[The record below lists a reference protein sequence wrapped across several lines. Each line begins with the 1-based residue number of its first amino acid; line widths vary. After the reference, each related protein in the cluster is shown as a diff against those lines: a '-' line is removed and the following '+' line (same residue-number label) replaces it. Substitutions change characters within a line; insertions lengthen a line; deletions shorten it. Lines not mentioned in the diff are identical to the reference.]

1 MNGTHLTPKP
11 FAFIQARLG
20 STRLPGKVLLELP
33 EGSGVTILDHIFN
46 RLIQILPKERIVF
59 LIPEIDL
66 GLKDF
71 LNRRGYL
78 WFAGSETDV
87 RERYILAAETFGAK
101 DIIRLTGDN
110 PFIDIHSVE
119 LLMES
124 ICHLQTEK
132 YCLSFLNLPLGMGA
146 ECFSYEALVNEKDTK
161 TEPRHRE
168 HVSLHIKE
176 DLEKYSVYRLVP
188 PYLNSKDMEESD
200 QIRMTIDE
208 PSDLKLANLVWK
220 ELGDKF
226 PFFGSK
232 EVIELYRKKPNLFL
246 ENESVKQVRFSLP
259 KSEFGKKK
267 IHIQYGDPKQFGS
280 GHFDRCQSLS
290 IELQMNGYS
299 VSMDTKYQPGA
310 DAFLL
315 DARETVPEDETV
327 FLIDNLEYKN
337 RKNPYLFLL
346 PHPSVEWEDKNHF
359 SFYTSPLIDSYR
371 NEEKVTGDWF
381 IYAGALNEVYSDSL
395 DRYLTEVLS
404 PKWGI
409 GNITRVGGTKPKLS
423 NIRYYSRLAKADYMK
438 RISKSEG
445 FISYFG
451 QSTLEAIYMKKKVAI
466 FGMTEI
472 HKELG
477 MFLSKKIEIPYL
489 GEPKN
494 WIHPPD
500 ICLSP
505 RLGLDRNAQ
514 NVILN
519 WLKTL

>member
-1 MNGTHLTPKP
+1 M
-11 FAFIQARLG
+11 G

-33 EGSGVTILDHIFN
+33 EGSGVTILDHIFS

-59 LIPEIDL
+59 LIPETDL
-66 GLKDF
+66 ELKDF
-71 LNRRGYL
+71 LNRKDYL

-101 DIIRLTGDN
+101 DIVRLTGDN
-110 PFIDIHSVE
+110 PFIDIHSIE
-119 LLMES
+119 LLTEAL
-124 ICHLQTEK
+124 CHLQTRL

-146 ECFSYEALVNEKDTK
+146 ECFSYEALVSERDTK

-176 DLEKYSVYRLVP
+176 DLERYSVYRLNP
-188 PYLNSKDMEESD
+188 PYLDSKEMEESAL
-200 QIRMTIDE
+200 IRMTIDE
-208 PSDLKLANLVWK
+208 PSDLKLANLVWF
-220 ELGDKF
+220 ELGGES

-232 EVIELYRKKPNLFL
+232 EVIDLYQKKPDLFL
-246 ENESVKQVRFSLP
+246 ENKSVEQIRFSLP
-259 KSEFGKKK
+259 KNESEKKK

-299 VSMDTKYQPGA
+299 VITDTKHQPDA
-310 DAFLL
+310 DAFIL
-315 DARETVPEDETV
+315 DARETLPKDETV

-346 PHPSVEWEDKNHF
+346 PHPSVEWKDKNHF

-371 NEEKVTGDWF
+371 NEKEVVGDWLV
-381 IYAGALNEVYSDSL
+381 YAGALDEVFSDSL
-395 DRYLTEVLS
+395 DLYLKEVLS

-409 GNITRVGGTKPKLS
+409 NHITRVGGTNPKLP
-423 NIRYYSRLAKADYMK
+423 NIRYYPRLTKTDYMK
-438 RISKSEG
+438 CISKSEG

-451 QSTLEAIYMKKKVAI
+451 QSVLEAIYLKKKVGV

-494 WIHPPD
+494 WFLPPD
-500 ICLSP
+500 TCLSSP
-505 RLGLDRNAQ
+505 IRLDRNAQ